1 MCSGEFLFTVFW
13 REIKY
18 SFVTKDL
25 LIFFVFC
32 FCFCFTE
39 QACIEAQTAKG
50 DPRNE
55 SSRRSFIIPSNNRKV
70 RIFMFNSDTVTL
82 SLTSCLL

>member
-1 MCSGEFLFTVFW
+1 VSSRKFLFTVFW
-13 REIKY
+13 RETKY

-32 FCFCFTE
+32 FCFSE
-39 QACIEAQTAKG
+39 QAFIEAQTAKG

-70 RIFMFNSDTVTL
+70 RIFKFNSDTVTL
-82 SLTSCLL
+82 SLTCCLL